1 MFQNDP
7 LEDDAWRIQKMNDHS
22 DLVCLYSSSI
32 LHIVDPLKPAI
43 LSSCNGLRKIID
55 LSVYQNE
62 IFVLEGNEIIATA
75 AFKASLVKDLCFSRT

>member
-1 MFQNDP
+1 
-7 LEDDAWRIQKMNDHS
+7 MNDDS

-32 LHIVDPLKPAI
+32 LHIVDPFKPAV

-62 IFVLEGNEIIATA
+62 IFVLEGKSSYLFIITRLR
-75 AFKASLVKDLCFSRT
+75 K